1 MPPGRSLRQPCY
13 EEAQASLVKS
23 RDGMT
28 GKMPGQQ
35 PDVPHTADPTRHSRQ
50 SYSAEPLQVPDSQNP
65 REMLLKSL
73 CFEMLSF
80 RVNYYTALE
89 SWRRTDLLEKTLM
102 LGKIEDRR
110 RRG

>member
-23 RDGMT
+23 RDGKT

-35 PDVPHTADPTRHSRQ
+35 PDDPTRHSRQ

-102 LGKIEDRR
+102 LGMIEGRR